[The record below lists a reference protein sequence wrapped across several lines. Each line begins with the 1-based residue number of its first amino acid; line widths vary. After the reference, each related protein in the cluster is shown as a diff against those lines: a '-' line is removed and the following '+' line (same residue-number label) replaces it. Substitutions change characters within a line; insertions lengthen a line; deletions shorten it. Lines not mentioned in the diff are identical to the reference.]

1 MINKRILLFN
11 GEVTTNFN
19 HNDYSSKWLDEES
32 GVEYYSYYEA
42 NKTETI
48 KEFVEFELKNLKYW
62 HDIFFICYEMSQ
74 NKTKNKIQEIFK
86 NEMGS
91 FNVDFGMG
99 ACNVDFASYDGGFI
113 LEKIAN
119 WSNDKESL
127 LYFINTNGKR
137 LYKAI
142 QLKIPLLNINL
153 N

>member
-11 GEVTTNFN
+11 GDVTTNFN

-32 GVEYYSYYEA
+32 GVEYYSYYEG

-48 KEFVEFELKNLKYW
+48 KEFVKFELKILKSW
-62 HDIFFICYEMSQ
+62 HNIFLKCYEMSQ
-74 NKTKNKIQEIFK
+74 NKTKNKIQEIFRNNMGAYNFV
-86 NEMGS
+86 NE
-91 FNVDFGMG
+91 MG
-99 ACNVDFASYDGGFI
+99 ACNVDFASYNGGFI
-113 LEKIAN
+113 LEEIAN
-119 WSNDKESL
+119 WSDDKESL

-142 QLKIPLLNINL
+142 ESKIPFLYINS

>member
-1 MINKRILLFN
+1 MINKVILLFN

-32 GVEYYSYYEA
+32 GVEYYSYFEA

-48 KEFVEFELKNLKYW
+48 KKFVEFELKNLKYW
-62 HDIFFICYEMSQ
+62 HDIFFNCYEMSQ
-74 NKTKNKIQEIFK
+74 NKTKNKIQEIFR

-91 FNVDFGMG
+91 F
-99 ACNVDFASYDGGFI
+99 NVDFASYDGGFI

-119 WSNDKESL
+119 WSDDKESL

-142 QLKIPLLNINL
+142 QSKIPLLNINS

>member
-11 GEVTTNFN
+11 VEVTTNFN
-19 HNDYSSKWLDEES
+19 HNDYPSKWLDEES
-32 GVEYYSYYEA
+32 GVEYYSYFEA

-62 HDIFFICYEMSQ
+62 HDIFLKCYEMSQ
-74 NKTKNKIQEIFK
+74 NKTKNKIQEIFR
-86 NEMGS
+86 N
-91 FNVDFGMG
+91 GMG

-119 WSNDKESL
+119 WSDDKESL

-142 QLKIPLLNINL
+142 QLKIPFLNINS